1 MDGRNLSSLG
11 HPRQTVKLLALHSFR
26 TSGAILEKQMALSGF
41 SKILREECNAE
52 IVFIDAP
59 NAASG
64 PIPNDVVAA
73 FPNTSYYE
81 WWNATQRE
89 EDGQWEYVNADKSLE
104 YIERVW
110 NEHHGFDGIV
120 GFSQGAAMAA
130 LLAGLQHSGQAL
142 TGFSKLKFIICIA
155 GIRVRDPRFS
165 TYYDNLAHIPSVHII
180 GQNDPI
186 KRLTNQLIRSFQAP
200 VVLTHDRGHV
210 VPRIHDDMKRILV
223 RFIESHSPRQA
234 HL

>member
-1 MDGRNLSSLG
+1 MGGRNVIMG
-11 HPRQTVKLLALHSFR
+11 HPRHTVKLLALHSFR
-26 TSGAILEKQMALSGF
+26 TSGSILEKQMAISGF
-41 SKILREECNAE
+41 SKVLRDECNAE
-52 IVFIDAP
+52 IVFVDAP
-59 NAASG
+59 NVASG

-73 FPNTSYYE
+73 FPNEKYYE

-89 EDGQWEYVNADKSLE
+89 DGEWEYVNADRSLE

-130 LLAGLQHSGQAL
+130 LLAGLQRSGQAL

-155 GIRVRDPRFS
+155 GIRVRDPKFS
-165 TYYDNLAHIPSVHII
+165 THYDNLAHMPSVHII

-210 VPRIHDDMKRILV
+210 VPRIHDDMKRVLIQ
-223 RFIESHSPRQA
+223 FIETHSPRQA